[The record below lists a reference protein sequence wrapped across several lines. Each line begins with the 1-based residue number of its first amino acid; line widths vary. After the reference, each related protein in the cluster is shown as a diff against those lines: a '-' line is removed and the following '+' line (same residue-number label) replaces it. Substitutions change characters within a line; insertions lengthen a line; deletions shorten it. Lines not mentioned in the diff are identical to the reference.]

1 MALTLLLVNNLP
13 VDKARQDEGCLRISQ
28 KKCKL
33 ADSLVIDAQKKPEYH
48 ELLREERAANVRVLE
63 IIIDEVSI
71 RNSAIC
77 QCSRD
82 GGTDAGKSRARPGP
96 INP

>member
-1 MALTLLLVNNLP
+1 MLLVNNLP
-13 VDKARQDEGCLRISQ
+13 VDKARQDKDVSEHPR
-28 KKCKL
+28 KKCKP
-33 ADSLVIDAQKKPEYH
+33 ADSLVMDASKKPEYH

-77 QCSRD
+77 Q
-82 GGTDAGKSRARPGP
+82 
-96 INP
+96 

>member
-1 MALTLLLVNNLP
+1 MLLVNNLP

-77 QCSRD
+77 QCSSD
-82 GGTDAGKSRARPGP
+82 GADAGKSRARPGP